1 MLENAYQSLSII
13 LLQTLSEFSVY
24 LPKIVAALGVLILGT
39 AIAKTIRHLV
49 IKSLDAIKLS
59 KAINNTPVEHFIENS
74 EVSKRI
80 EQVIGAVVYWLM
92 MLVIIQASIGILGL
106 TSLSMILEKILGFIP
121 HILSAIIILFF
132 AVLLAGLV
140 ESLVKGSI
148 KSIDPRT
155 GRALG
160 KLASYLVMSVGLLI
174 SISELGIASEFILI
188 LFVGLVGAVSL
199 GLGLAL
205 GLGGKDLVK
214 KLLEAYYKDNLSNK

>member
-24 LPKIVAALGVLILGT
+24 LPKIVAALGVLIIGT

-59 KAINNTPVEHFIENS
+59 KVISNTPVEHFIENS

-80 EQVIGAVVYWLM
+80 EQVIGAVVYWLL
-92 MLVIIQASIGILGL
+92 MLVIIQTSIGILGL
-106 TSLSMILEKILGFIP
+106 TSLSLILEKILGFIP

-160 KLASYLVMSVGLLI
+160 KLASYLVMAVGLLI
-174 SISELGIASEFILI
+174 SVSELGIASEFILI

-214 KLLEAYYKDNLSNK
+214 KLLEAYYKDNLSSK

>member
-1 MLENAYQSLSII
+1 MWENAYQSLSII
-13 LLQTLSEFSVY
+13 FLQTLAEFSIY
-24 LPKIVAALGVLILGT
+24 LPRLVAALAVFIIGT
-39 AIAKTIRHLV
+39 AFAKTIRHIV
-49 IKSLDAIKLS
+49 VKALDSIKLTKTLS
-59 KAINNTPVEHFIENS
+59 NTPIEHFLENT

-80 EQVIGAVVYWLM
+80 EQVIGMVVYWLI
-92 MLVIIQASIGILGL
+92 MLVIIQTTIAILGL
-106 TSLSMILEKILGFIP
+106 TSLSIILERILGFIP
-121 HILSAIIILFF
+121 NIISAVVILFF

-148 KSIDPRT
+148 KSIDPKT

-160 KLASYLVMSVGLLI
+160 KVSSYLVMMVGLLI
-174 SISELGIASEFILI
+174 GVSELGIASEFILI

-214 KLLEAYYKDNLSNK
+214 KLLEAYYKDNLSSK

>member
-1 MLENAYQSLSII
+1 MWENAYQSLSII
-13 LLQTLSEFSVY
+13 FLQTLAEFSIY
-24 LPKIVAALGVLILGT
+24 LPRLVAALAVFIIG
-39 AIAKTIRHLV
+39 AAFAKTIRHLV
-49 IKSLDAIKLS
+49 VKALDSIKLT
-59 KAINNTPVEHFIENS
+59 KALSNTPIEHFLENT

-80 EQVIGAVVYWLM
+80 EQVIGMVIYWLI
-92 MLVIIQASIGILGL
+92 MLVIIQTTIAILGL
-106 TSLSMILEKILGFIP
+106 TSLSIILERILGFIP
-121 HILSAIIILFF
+121 NIISAIVILFF

-148 KSIDPRT
+148 KSIDPKT

-160 KLASYLVMSVGLLI
+160 KVSSYLVMMVGLLI
-174 SISELGIASEFILI
+174 SVSELGIASEFILI